1 MSATATQ
8 RYICSDCG
16 YIYDSAVGNPMNTV
30 PPGQNF
36 RTCRKP
42 GSAPC
47 ATRRQTSLTCWI
59 SNETL
64 CPVFGHKDVRYC
76 MAEDI
81 DSLTVNYEEDGVFVV
96 KELDRQ
102 VLSRGAWSTI
112 LFRYQEY
119 DRKAGVYGVDKFT
132 IRRYQKRNGQFQAK
146 SKFNISSRAQAEKII
161 DTLAKW
167 LASE

>member
-1 MSATATQ
+1 
-8 RYICSDCG
+8 
-16 YIYDSAVGNPMNTV
+16 
-30 PPGQNF
+30 
-36 RTCRKP
+36 
-42 GSAPC
+42 
-47 ATRRQTSLTCWI
+47 
-59 SNETL
+59 
-64 CPVFGHKDVRYC
+64 